1 MNFGA
6 SHEKFRLE
14 NQRFLSKPLALTVEQ
29 EDIHLLSAYSTSLPD
44 LFYYFY
50 EVFFT
55 KKNNDIDGD
64 LNEIPLF
71 LYGNDKLNLKI
82 IYRTTFITNK
92 VKLKEDVE
100 IEITAG

>member
-1 MNFGA
+1 MNF
-6 SHEKFRLE
+6 F
-14 NQRFLSKPLALTVEQ
+14 
-29 EDIHLLSAYSTSLPD
+29 
-44 LFYYFY
+44 FYQ
-50 EVFFT
+50 
-55 KKNNDIDGD
+55 KNNDIDGD